1 MDEQE
6 RKQIWMQELQDAAK
20 GKDKIIADYAQ
31 QAVQCCNDGIPWAGV
46 FNYGWMRMAEGM
58 KHQQEISANELYFLI
73 CGVLFEPEKQEHK
86 EEIRQHFSLVTDNK
100 KSLDRFINGLEI
112 VGKALQAGQR
122 IGAIKD
128 AELIKSNEKVKA
140 LREEMH
146 KAMTERDAAI
156 KRTSGRQQLSQK
168 QAAEIAGVSVR
179 TIKNWDKG
187 IGAPPWYKGR
197 NMTCFQFRLKVEWG
211 KQDQKIS
218 RGIQKNLQR
227 PVSLDKLNGRC

>member
-86 EEIRQHFSLVTDNK
+86 EEIRQHFKLITDNEVK
-100 KSLDRFINGLEI
+100 KNLDRFINGLEI

-128 AELIKSNEKVKA
+128 AELEKMQNEVSKRRKHKHKKGSIKKA
-140 LREEMH
+140 YEHFKSLRKEDTPHFNTFNKWVQGINVPKGFPGIEDEIRFLSWVRDEWDGPERKRAGRHIGNMSEE
-146 KAMTERDAAI
+146 E
-156 KRTSGRQQLSQK
+156 
-168 QAAEIAGVSVR
+168 
-179 TIKNWDKG
+179 
-187 IGAPPWYKGR
+187 
-197 NMTCFQFRLKVEWG
+197 
-211 KQDQKIS
+211 IS
-218 RGIQKNLQR
+218 RKR
-227 PVSLDKLNGRC
+227 KK